1 MLVARLRGFE
11 LGLAIFIQV
20 VTLAKSTGL
29 NSMGRSSLQYRL
41 YIIRQSRTLAIFSF
55 TDSFQSQ

>member
-1 MLVARLRGFE
+1 MLVARLSGFE
-11 LGLAIFIQV
+11 LGLATFIDV

-29 NSMGRSSLQYRL
+29 NSMGRSGLQYRL
-41 YIIRQSRTLAIFSF
+41 YIIRQSRTLAILSF